1 MVSLSTRICLSW
13 LRTRLAIPPFDISI
27 IFWDPS
33 DPLRRPSSAEQFSEM
48 MMCFDRAD
56 NWACSPFL
64 QYALA
69 VMLQI
74 NKFQTR
80 HFHQVH
86 PPPPPSSLWL
96 LMQECQSVAN
106 IWPHLHVLYLDTG
119 RSLASHHLNFL
130 SALGG
135 TRPPQAAL
143 SFPPYGTV
151 TVFSSLISL

>member
-48 MMCFDRAD
+48 IMCFDRAD

-74 NKFQTR
+74 NKCHTS

-86 PPPPPSSLWL
+86 SSGPPLSDCWCKNVKVL
-96 LMQECQSVAN
+96 LTFDLIYMCCTL
-106 IWPHLHVLYLDTG
+106 I
-119 RSLASHHLNFL
+119 LAHHLNFL
-130 SALGG
+130 SVAGWH
-135 TRPPQAAL
+135 QASASCFVVSTIWHRDSVFL
-143 SFPPYGTV
+143 SN
-151 TVFSSLISL
+151 